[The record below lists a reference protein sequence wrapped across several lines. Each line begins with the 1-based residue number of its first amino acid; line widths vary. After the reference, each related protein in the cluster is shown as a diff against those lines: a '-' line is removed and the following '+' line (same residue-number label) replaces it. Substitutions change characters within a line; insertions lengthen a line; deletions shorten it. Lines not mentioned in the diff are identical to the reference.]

1 MSMRVVKASQILTPT
16 REYSLAVMKL
26 SLSGKL
32 NEKEFDEIKA
42 TWVSAMADAGIMIV
56 ED

>member
-1 MSMRVVKASQILTPT
+1 MRVVKASQILTPT